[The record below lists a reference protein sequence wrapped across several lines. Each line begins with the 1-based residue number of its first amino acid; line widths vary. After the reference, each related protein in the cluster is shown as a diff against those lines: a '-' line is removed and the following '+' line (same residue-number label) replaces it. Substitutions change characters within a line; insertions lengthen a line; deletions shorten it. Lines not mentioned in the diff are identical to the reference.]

1 MCRHIHNVY
10 IELHLLH
17 WQIVFSNSFI
27 LPHMAVTNKL
37 NNFFSFFCCS
47 SCCEEMAGKN
57 ISKENY
63 YTKKTK
69 NVHLDISIFWPYHGK
84 LFSFITHT
92 LGLRFHSFSLTVKWL
107 GLAVNLWT
115 LFSNE
120 AKFLEIGSNKN
131 MWQK

>member
-17 WQIVFSNSFI
+17 WQKAFSFGYFQIIHS
-27 LPHMAVTNKL
+27 PSMAITNKL
-37 NNFFSFFCCS
+37 SNFFLFFLQSF
-47 SCCEEMAGKN
+47 CEEIAGKN

-69 NVHLDISIFWPYHGK
+69 NVHLDISIFWPFHGK

-92 LGLRFHSFSLTVKWL
+92 LGLRFHSFSLTVNWL
-107 GLAVNLWT
+107 SLALHLWS
-115 LFSNE
+115 LFLAS
-120 AKFLEIGSNKN
+120 
-131 MWQK
+131 